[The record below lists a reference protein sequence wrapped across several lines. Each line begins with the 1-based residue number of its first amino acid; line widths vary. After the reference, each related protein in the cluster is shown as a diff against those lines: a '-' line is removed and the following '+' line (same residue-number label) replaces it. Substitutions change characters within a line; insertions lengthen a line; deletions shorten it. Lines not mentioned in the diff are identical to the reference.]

1 MNTTR
6 KGNDKLRLDMG
17 EHLGRCPLFRSK
29 GRQHSFLFITSMIL
43 ILAMLVG
50 CGPSTEELEAVDYTP
65 LAGDDWDVSTPA
77 EQGLDPMLIAELY
90 HNAAEL
96 ETLYGLLVIKNG
108 NLIAET
114 YFNEGS
120 VEQNTIRDLLQMR
133 AGYPYDSTG
142 HYSDVLYLSGNWR
155 WLPHLVDF
163 PLVNDPGTEVNY
175 SSVTS
180 HLLGVIVAR
189 ACETG
194 LKSYAQEHLF
204 PPIDAQVGDWW
215 QDKFGYYYPFFH
227 FTARDAAKFGLLY
240 LNDGEYEENQI
251 VSANWVHDSLQ
262 IYSEDAWDYTVGS
275 CFRDIGYG
283 LSVVVRQ
290 SRRASIW

>member
-1 MNTTR
+1 M
-6 KGNDKLRLDMG
+6 NDKEKSPPKM
-17 EHLGRCPLFRSK
+17 
-29 GRQHSFLFITSMIL
+29 RQHAFLLFISSIL
-43 ILAMLVG
+43 ILAMLVV

-65 LAGDDWDVSTPA
+65 FAGNDWQVSTPA
-77 EQGLDPMLIAELY
+77 EQGLDPMLVAELY

-227 FTARDAAKFGLLY
+227 FSARDAAKFGLLY

-283 LSVVVRQ
+283 YQWWSARAGEHQ
-290 SRRASIW
+290 SGDQVHQLPTG